1 MKPIALILVILATL
15 ASVASAR
22 TPLKFD
28 ADFQQALADLP
39 SIGAGTIAPNEGKIV
54 VVTFFA
60 SWCPPCRWEF
70 QSLNAIRKKYNEA
83 DVSIIAVNWFE
94 DWGKRDG
101 GKRMQRFLK
110 STGPGFPLVV
120 GNKDIINRFGG
131 VDRIPTLFVF
141 DRQGREAYSFIHL
154 EGSKKMH
161 VGTDE
166 LIRVINTLR

>member
-1 MKPIALILVILATL
+1 MKLIALILVILASL
-15 ASVASAR
+15 APAASAR
-22 TPLKFD
+22 APLKFD
-28 ADFQQALADLP
+28 ADFRQALAALP
-39 SIGAGTIAPNEGKIV
+39 PIGARTVAPSEGKIV

-70 QSLNAIRKKYNEA
+70 QSLNTIRRKYNETE
-83 DVSIIAVNWFE
+83 VSIIAVNWFE
-94 DWGKRDG
+94 NWGERDG

-110 STGPGFPLVV
+110 STVPDFPLVV

-131 VDRIPTLFVF
+131 IDRIPTLFVF
-141 DRQGREAYSFIHL
+141 DRRGREAYSFIHL

-166 LIRVINTLR
+166 LIRVIDTLR